1 MKHGVRMKQITKKND
16 DVVVERLQEVSY
28 KEIKA
33 KYPDKIVDAY
43 TEGERLVVVM
53 DSCRI
58 KFDERV
64 PQRHGNVYGALHRK

>member
-1 MKHGVRMKQITKKND
+1 MKTMKNKSESVI
-16 DVVVERLQEVSY
+16 ERLQEVSY

-64 PQRHGNVYGALHRK
+64 PQRQGNVYGSIHRK

>member
-1 MKHGVRMKQITKKND
+1 MKTMKNKSESVI
-16 DVVVERLQEVSY
+16 ERLQEVSY

-64 PQRHGNVYGALHRK
+64 PQRQGNVYGSLHRK

>member
-1 MKHGVRMKQITKKND
+1 MKNKSESVI
-16 DVVVERLQEVSY
+16 ERLQEVSY

-64 PQRHGNVYGALHRK
+64 PQRQGNVYGSIHRK